1 MNMGEQALVSIVMP
15 TYKLEYF
22 EDALDSVLGQTYL
35 ALELIICDDSSDER
49 IATLVEQK
57 RASAAFPIRYFRN
70 ETRLGELG
78 STAKGIRLA
87 EGEYVKFLHDD
98 VLLPECVEA
107 LVGAMEREPN
117 VVLASSRRLR
127 IDEEGQPLPD
137 ILATCFPFAG
147 DVLIDGRE
155 LVSFLAD
162 HTINFIGE
170 PSCLMAR
177 RDALLQI
184 CERLMMLNGRA
195 IDWIGDLA
203 MCAQLLQRGDLAFLS
218 RPLTRFRVSRQQFS
232 QVGRDQPGIGEQ
244 GHADFRL
251 AIRELGWYRQAGD
264 NRFVRV
270 APITRLDAR
279 VFKPVN
285 LLAALRRAAG
295 FGSVTLSTWLE
306 ARRPDAVQKV
316 LIDRFLQEQGG
327 GPRFAVLVL
336 DAHGDTEAVE
346 RTLQSLEHVNSYP
359 RVESHL
365 FAPLGTS
372 PRNGAMLFDPAAG
385 PIPTINQALARL
397 DTDWLL
403 LVEAGVEFTVSGLL
417 VAALDL
423 LAAPESCQAV
433 YADELMRLDDGEL
446 GAALRPDLNLDLLL
460 SFPAGLSRHWLFRRE
475 PLLATG
481 GFDETAGEAFELA
494 YQLRLVEQRGLGC
507 IGHISEPLLSG
518 PALRLQ
524 DSTAERAAIEGHLR
538 ARGYAQ
544 ATVGSRLPGR
554 YELDYGHAGQ
564 PPVSILVLAGE
575 RLAQLQ
581 RCVETVLENTAYPN
595 YEILLL
601 EQGGEAADVRE
612 WLLAVEGMGVEQ
624 VRVLRGD
631 GQLSR
636 GALRNLAASRARGE
650 FLLWLDA
657 GSGILD
663 KDWLQQLLN
672 HGQRPEVGAVGAK
685 LLAADGRV
693 CHAGWL
699 LGLCGPAGRAFE
711 GRSHEDAGYLQRL
724 QVDQNYSA
732 VAGEC
737 LLMRRELFLEL
748 GGFDEALTRWDDVDI
763 CLRAVQAGYLNVW
776 TPRARLLLD
785 APATTAASVEEEDAL
800 YARWLPLLA
809 RDPAYNPGFSL
820 QAEGGFKLADPQL
833 AWRPLQGWRPL
844 PTVLAHPADLF
855 GCGHYRVIQP
865 FSALRESASI
875 DGALSIGLMHVA
887 DLERYDP
894 DVLVLQRQVGE
905 ERLEAMRRMQAFSRA
920 FKVYE
925 LDDYLPN
932 VPLKSAHRQHLP
944 KDILR
949 TLRRGLGYV
958 DRFVVSTPALAEA
971 FAGLHP
977 DIRVIE
983 NRLPVGW
990 WQGLRAQRRRGER
1003 PRVGWAGGS
1012 SHTGDL
1018 ELIADVVRELADEV
1032 DWVFFGM
1039 CPPSIRP
1046 FVREVHAGVP
1056 IERYPRALAA
1066 LDLDLALAPVE
1077 QNLFNECKS
1086 NLRLLEYGACG
1097 FPVVC
1102 SDVRCYQDDLPV
1114 TRVKNRFRDWVEA
1127 IRMHTRDLDA
1137 AARAGDNLR
1146 ERVLADW
1153 MLDGEHLRAWYRAW
1167 MPD

>member
-1 MNMGEQALVSIVMP
+1 M
-15 TYKLEYF
+15 
-22 EDALDSVLGQTYL
+22 
-35 ALELIICDDSSDER
+35 
-49 IATLVEQK
+49 
-57 RASAAFPIRYFRN
+57 
-70 ETRLGELG
+70 
-78 STAKGIRLA
+78 
-87 EGEYVKFLHDD
+87 
-98 VLLPECVEA
+98 
-107 LVGAMEREPN
+107 
-117 VVLASSRRLR
+117 
-127 IDEEGQPLPD
+127 
-137 ILATCFPFAG
+137 
-147 DVLIDGRE
+147 
-155 LVSFLAD
+155 
-162 HTINFIGE
+162 
-170 PSCLMAR
+170 
-177 RDALLQI
+177 
-184 CERLMMLNGRA
+184 
-195 IDWIGDLA
+195 
-203 MCAQLLQRGDLAFLS
+203 
-218 RPLTRFRVSRQQFS
+218 
-232 QVGRDQPGIGEQ
+232 
-244 GHADFRL
+244 
-251 AIRELGWYRQAGD
+251 
-264 NRFVRV
+264 
-270 APITRLDAR
+270 
-279 VFKPVN
+279 
-285 LLAALRRAAG
+285 
-295 FGSVTLSTWLE
+295 
-306 ARRPDAVQKV
+306 
-316 LIDRFLQEQGG
+316 
-327 GPRFAVLVL
+327 
-336 DAHGDTEAVE
+336 
-346 RTLQSLEHVNSYP
+346 
-359 RVESHL
+359 
-365 FAPLGTS
+365 
-372 PRNGAMLFDPAAG
+372 
-385 PIPTINQALARL
+385 
-397 DTDWLL
+397 
-403 LVEAGVEFTVSGLL
+403 
-417 VAALDL
+417 
-423 LAAPESCQAV
+423 
-433 YADELMRLDDGEL
+433 
-446 GAALRPDLNLDLLL
+446 
-460 SFPAGLSRHWLFRRE
+460 
-475 PLLATG
+475 
-481 GFDETAGEAFELA
+481 
-494 YQLRLVEQRGLGC
+494 
-507 IGHISEPLLSG
+507 
-518 PALRLQ
+518 
-524 DSTAERAAIEGHLR
+524 
-538 ARGYAQ
+538 
-544 ATVGSRLPGR
+544 
-554 YELDYGHAGQ
+554 
-564 PPVSILVLAGE
+564 
-575 RLAQLQ
+575 
-581 RCVETVLENTAYPN
+581 LENTAYPN

-971 FAGLHP
+971 FAGFHP

-1114 TRVKNRFRDWVEA
+1114 TRVKNRFRDWVDA

-1137 AARAGDNLR
+1137 AARAGDHLR

-1153 MLDGEHLRAWYRAW
+1153 MLDGERLRAWYRAW

>member
-1 MNMGEQALVSIVMP
+1 M
-15 TYKLEYF
+15 
-22 EDALDSVLGQTYL
+22 
-35 ALELIICDDSSDER
+35 
-49 IATLVEQK
+49 
-57 RASAAFPIRYFRN
+57 
-70 ETRLGELG
+70 
-78 STAKGIRLA
+78 
-87 EGEYVKFLHDD
+87 
-98 VLLPECVEA
+98 
-107 LVGAMEREPN
+107 
-117 VVLASSRRLR
+117 
-127 IDEEGQPLPD
+127 
-137 ILATCFPFAG
+137 
-147 DVLIDGRE
+147 
-155 LVSFLAD
+155 
-162 HTINFIGE
+162 
-170 PSCLMAR
+170 
-177 RDALLQI
+177 
-184 CERLMMLNGRA
+184 
-195 IDWIGDLA
+195 
-203 MCAQLLQRGDLAFLS
+203 
-218 RPLTRFRVSRQQFS
+218 
-232 QVGRDQPGIGEQ
+232 
-244 GHADFRL
+244 
-251 AIRELGWYRQAGD
+251 
-264 NRFVRV
+264 
-270 APITRLDAR
+270 
-279 VFKPVN
+279 
-285 LLAALRRAAG
+285 
-295 FGSVTLSTWLE
+295 
-306 ARRPDAVQKV
+306 
-316 LIDRFLQEQGG
+316 
-327 GPRFAVLVL
+327 
-336 DAHGDTEAVE
+336 
-346 RTLQSLEHVNSYP
+346 
-359 RVESHL
+359 
-365 FAPLGTS
+365 
-372 PRNGAMLFDPAAG
+372 
-385 PIPTINQALARL
+385 
-397 DTDWLL
+397 
-403 LVEAGVEFTVSGLL
+403 
-417 VAALDL
+417 
-423 LAAPESCQAV
+423 
-433 YADELMRLDDGEL
+433 
-446 GAALRPDLNLDLLL
+446 
-460 SFPAGLSRHWLFRRE
+460 
-475 PLLATG
+475 
-481 GFDETAGEAFELA
+481 
-494 YQLRLVEQRGLGC
+494 
-507 IGHISEPLLSG
+507 
-518 PALRLQ
+518 
-524 DSTAERAAIEGHLR
+524 
-538 ARGYAQ
+538 
-544 ATVGSRLPGR
+544 
-554 YELDYGHAGQ
+554 
-564 PPVSILVLAGE
+564 
-575 RLAQLQ
+575 
-581 RCVETVLENTAYPN
+581 LENTAYPN

>member
-1 MNMGEQALVSIVMP
+1 MSI
-15 TYKLEYF
+15 
-22 EDALDSVLGQTYL
+22 SVRRVRKT
-35 ALELIICDDSSDER
+35 
-49 IATLVEQK
+49 
-57 RASAAFPIRYFRN
+57 RYQ
-70 ETRLGELG
+70 
-78 STAKGIRLA
+78 STSW
-87 EGEYVKFLHDD
+87 EHDD
-98 VLLPECVEA
+98 V
-107 LVGAMEREPN
+107 
-117 VVLASSRRLR
+117 
-127 IDEEGQPLPD
+127 
-137 ILATCFPFAG
+137 PF
-147 DVLIDGRE
+147 
-155 LVSFLAD
+155 
-162 HTINFIGE
+162 
-170 PSCLMAR
+170 
-177 RDALLQI
+177 
-184 CERLMMLNGRA
+184 
-195 IDWIGDLA
+195 
-203 MCAQLLQRGDLAFLS
+203 
-218 RPLTRFRVSRQQFS
+218 
-232 QVGRDQPGIGEQ
+232 
-244 GHADFRL
+244 
-251 AIRELGWYRQAGD
+251 
-264 NRFVRV
+264 
-270 APITRLDAR
+270 
-279 VFKPVN
+279 
-285 LLAALRRAAG
+285 
-295 FGSVTLSTWLE
+295 
-306 ARRPDAVQKV
+306 
-316 LIDRFLQEQGG
+316 
-327 GPRFAVLVL
+327 
-336 DAHGDTEAVE
+336 
-346 RTLQSLEHVNSYP
+346 
-359 RVESHL
+359 
-365 FAPLGTS
+365 
-372 PRNGAMLFDPAAG
+372 
-385 PIPTINQALARL
+385 
-397 DTDWLL
+397 
-403 LVEAGVEFTVSGLL
+403 
-417 VAALDL
+417 
-423 LAAPESCQAV
+423 
-433 YADELMRLDDGEL
+433 
-446 GAALRPDLNLDLLL
+446 
-460 SFPAGLSRHWLFRRE
+460 
-475 PLLATG
+475 
-481 GFDETAGEAFELA
+481 
-494 YQLRLVEQRGLGC
+494 
-507 IGHISEPLLSG
+507 
-518 PALRLQ
+518 
-524 DSTAERAAIEGHLR
+524 
-538 ARGYAQ
+538 
-544 ATVGSRLPGR
+544 
-554 YELDYGHAGQ
+554 
-564 PPVSILVLAGE
+564 
-575 RLAQLQ
+575 
-581 RCVETVLENTAYPN
+581 AYPN

-763 CLRAVQAGYLNVW
+763 CLRAVQAGYLNIW

>member
-1 MNMGEQALVSIVMP
+1 M
-15 TYKLEYF
+15 
-22 EDALDSVLGQTYL
+22 
-35 ALELIICDDSSDER
+35 
-49 IATLVEQK
+49 
-57 RASAAFPIRYFRN
+57 
-70 ETRLGELG
+70 
-78 STAKGIRLA
+78 
-87 EGEYVKFLHDD
+87 
-98 VLLPECVEA
+98 
-107 LVGAMEREPN
+107 
-117 VVLASSRRLR
+117 
-127 IDEEGQPLPD
+127 
-137 ILATCFPFAG
+137 
-147 DVLIDGRE
+147 
-155 LVSFLAD
+155 
-162 HTINFIGE
+162 
-170 PSCLMAR
+170 
-177 RDALLQI
+177 
-184 CERLMMLNGRA
+184 
-195 IDWIGDLA
+195 
-203 MCAQLLQRGDLAFLS
+203 
-218 RPLTRFRVSRQQFS
+218 
-232 QVGRDQPGIGEQ
+232 
-244 GHADFRL
+244 
-251 AIRELGWYRQAGD
+251 
-264 NRFVRV
+264 
-270 APITRLDAR
+270 
-279 VFKPVN
+279 
-285 LLAALRRAAG
+285 
-295 FGSVTLSTWLE
+295 
-306 ARRPDAVQKV
+306 
-316 LIDRFLQEQGG
+316 
-327 GPRFAVLVL
+327 
-336 DAHGDTEAVE
+336 
-346 RTLQSLEHVNSYP
+346 
-359 RVESHL
+359 
-365 FAPLGTS
+365 
-372 PRNGAMLFDPAAG
+372 
-385 PIPTINQALARL
+385 
-397 DTDWLL
+397 
-403 LVEAGVEFTVSGLL
+403 
-417 VAALDL
+417 
-423 LAAPESCQAV
+423 
-433 YADELMRLDDGEL
+433 
-446 GAALRPDLNLDLLL
+446 
-460 SFPAGLSRHWLFRRE
+460 
-475 PLLATG
+475 
-481 GFDETAGEAFELA
+481 
-494 YQLRLVEQRGLGC
+494 
-507 IGHISEPLLSG
+507 
-518 PALRLQ
+518 
-524 DSTAERAAIEGHLR
+524 
-538 ARGYAQ
+538 
-544 ATVGSRLPGR
+544 
-554 YELDYGHAGQ
+554 
-564 PPVSILVLAGE
+564 
-575 RLAQLQ
+575 
-581 RCVETVLENTAYPN
+581 LENTAYPN

-990 WQGLRAQRRRGER
+990 WQGLRAERRRGER

-1153 MLDGEHLRAWYRAW
+1153 MLDGEHSRAWYRAW

>member
-1 MNMGEQALVSIVMP
+1 M
-15 TYKLEYF
+15 
-22 EDALDSVLGQTYL
+22 
-35 ALELIICDDSSDER
+35 
-49 IATLVEQK
+49 
-57 RASAAFPIRYFRN
+57 
-70 ETRLGELG
+70 
-78 STAKGIRLA
+78 
-87 EGEYVKFLHDD
+87 
-98 VLLPECVEA
+98 
-107 LVGAMEREPN
+107 
-117 VVLASSRRLR
+117 
-127 IDEEGQPLPD
+127 
-137 ILATCFPFAG
+137 
-147 DVLIDGRE
+147 
-155 LVSFLAD
+155 
-162 HTINFIGE
+162 
-170 PSCLMAR
+170 
-177 RDALLQI
+177 
-184 CERLMMLNGRA
+184 
-195 IDWIGDLA
+195 
-203 MCAQLLQRGDLAFLS
+203 
-218 RPLTRFRVSRQQFS
+218 
-232 QVGRDQPGIGEQ
+232 
-244 GHADFRL
+244 
-251 AIRELGWYRQAGD
+251 
-264 NRFVRV
+264 
-270 APITRLDAR
+270 
-279 VFKPVN
+279 
-285 LLAALRRAAG
+285 
-295 FGSVTLSTWLE
+295 
-306 ARRPDAVQKV
+306 
-316 LIDRFLQEQGG
+316 
-327 GPRFAVLVL
+327 
-336 DAHGDTEAVE
+336 
-346 RTLQSLEHVNSYP
+346 
-359 RVESHL
+359 
-365 FAPLGTS
+365 
-372 PRNGAMLFDPAAG
+372 
-385 PIPTINQALARL
+385 
-397 DTDWLL
+397 
-403 LVEAGVEFTVSGLL
+403 
-417 VAALDL
+417 
-423 LAAPESCQAV
+423 
-433 YADELMRLDDGEL
+433 
-446 GAALRPDLNLDLLL
+446 
-460 SFPAGLSRHWLFRRE
+460 
-475 PLLATG
+475 
-481 GFDETAGEAFELA
+481 
-494 YQLRLVEQRGLGC
+494 
-507 IGHISEPLLSG
+507 
-518 PALRLQ
+518 
-524 DSTAERAAIEGHLR
+524 
-538 ARGYAQ
+538 
-544 ATVGSRLPGR
+544 
-554 YELDYGHAGQ
+554 
-564 PPVSILVLAGE
+564 
-575 RLAQLQ
+575 
-581 RCVETVLENTAYPN
+581 LENTAYPN

-865 FSALRESASI
+865 FSTLRESASI

>member
-1 MNMGEQALVSIVMP
+1 
-15 TYKLEYF
+15 
-22 EDALDSVLGQTYL
+22 
-35 ALELIICDDSSDER
+35 
-49 IATLVEQK
+49 
-57 RASAAFPIRYFRN
+57 
-70 ETRLGELG
+70 
-78 STAKGIRLA
+78 
-87 EGEYVKFLHDD
+87 
-98 VLLPECVEA
+98 
-107 LVGAMEREPN
+107 
-117 VVLASSRRLR
+117 
-127 IDEEGQPLPD
+127 
-137 ILATCFPFAG
+137 
-147 DVLIDGRE
+147 
-155 LVSFLAD
+155 
-162 HTINFIGE
+162 
-170 PSCLMAR
+170 
-177 RDALLQI
+177 
-184 CERLMMLNGRA
+184 
-195 IDWIGDLA
+195 
-203 MCAQLLQRGDLAFLS
+203 
-218 RPLTRFRVSRQQFS
+218 
-232 QVGRDQPGIGEQ
+232 
-244 GHADFRL
+244 
-251 AIRELGWYRQAGD
+251 
-264 NRFVRV
+264 
-270 APITRLDAR
+270 
-279 VFKPVN
+279 
-285 LLAALRRAAG
+285 
-295 FGSVTLSTWLE
+295 
-306 ARRPDAVQKV
+306 
-316 LIDRFLQEQGG
+316 
-327 GPRFAVLVL
+327 
-336 DAHGDTEAVE
+336 
-346 RTLQSLEHVNSYP
+346 
-359 RVESHL
+359 
-365 FAPLGTS
+365 
-372 PRNGAMLFDPAAG
+372 
-385 PIPTINQALARL
+385 
-397 DTDWLL
+397 
-403 LVEAGVEFTVSGLL
+403 
-417 VAALDL
+417 
-423 LAAPESCQAV
+423 
-433 YADELMRLDDGEL
+433 
-446 GAALRPDLNLDLLL
+446 
-460 SFPAGLSRHWLFRRE
+460 
-475 PLLATG
+475 
-481 GFDETAGEAFELA
+481 
-494 YQLRLVEQRGLGC
+494 
-507 IGHISEPLLSG
+507 
-518 PALRLQ
+518 
-524 DSTAERAAIEGHLR
+524 
-538 ARGYAQ
+538 
-544 ATVGSRLPGR
+544 
-554 YELDYGHAGQ
+554 
-564 PPVSILVLAGE
+564 
-575 RLAQLQ
+575 
-581 RCVETVLENTAYPN
+581 
-595 YEILLL
+595 
-601 EQGGEAADVRE
+601 
-612 WLLAVEGMGVEQ
+612 LAVEGMGVEQ

-887 DLERYDP
+887 DLERYAP

-1114 TRVKNRFRDWVEA
+1114 TRVKNRFRDWVDA

-1137 AARAGDNLR
+1137 AARAGDHLR

-1153 MLDGEHLRAWYRAW
+1153 MLDGERLRAWYRAW

>member
-1 MNMGEQALVSIVMP
+1 M
-15 TYKLEYF
+15 
-22 EDALDSVLGQTYL
+22 
-35 ALELIICDDSSDER
+35 
-49 IATLVEQK
+49 
-57 RASAAFPIRYFRN
+57 
-70 ETRLGELG
+70 
-78 STAKGIRLA
+78 
-87 EGEYVKFLHDD
+87 
-98 VLLPECVEA
+98 
-107 LVGAMEREPN
+107 
-117 VVLASSRRLR
+117 
-127 IDEEGQPLPD
+127 
-137 ILATCFPFAG
+137 
-147 DVLIDGRE
+147 
-155 LVSFLAD
+155 
-162 HTINFIGE
+162 
-170 PSCLMAR
+170 
-177 RDALLQI
+177 
-184 CERLMMLNGRA
+184 
-195 IDWIGDLA
+195 
-203 MCAQLLQRGDLAFLS
+203 
-218 RPLTRFRVSRQQFS
+218 
-232 QVGRDQPGIGEQ
+232 
-244 GHADFRL
+244 
-251 AIRELGWYRQAGD
+251 
-264 NRFVRV
+264 
-270 APITRLDAR
+270 
-279 VFKPVN
+279 
-285 LLAALRRAAG
+285 
-295 FGSVTLSTWLE
+295 
-306 ARRPDAVQKV
+306 
-316 LIDRFLQEQGG
+316 
-327 GPRFAVLVL
+327 
-336 DAHGDTEAVE
+336 
-346 RTLQSLEHVNSYP
+346 
-359 RVESHL
+359 
-365 FAPLGTS
+365 
-372 PRNGAMLFDPAAG
+372 
-385 PIPTINQALARL
+385 
-397 DTDWLL
+397 
-403 LVEAGVEFTVSGLL
+403 
-417 VAALDL
+417 
-423 LAAPESCQAV
+423 
-433 YADELMRLDDGEL
+433 
-446 GAALRPDLNLDLLL
+446 
-460 SFPAGLSRHWLFRRE
+460 
-475 PLLATG
+475 
-481 GFDETAGEAFELA
+481 
-494 YQLRLVEQRGLGC
+494 
-507 IGHISEPLLSG
+507 
-518 PALRLQ
+518 
-524 DSTAERAAIEGHLR
+524 
-538 ARGYAQ
+538 
-544 ATVGSRLPGR
+544 
-554 YELDYGHAGQ
+554 
-564 PPVSILVLAGE
+564 
-575 RLAQLQ
+575 
-581 RCVETVLENTAYPN
+581 LENTAYPN

-887 DLERYDP
+887 DLERYAP

-1114 TRVKNRFRDWVEA
+1114 TRVKNRFRDWVDA

-1137 AARAGDNLR
+1137 AARAGDHLR

-1153 MLDGEHLRAWYRAW
+1153 MLDGERLRAWYRAW

>member
-1 MNMGEQALVSIVMP
+1 MSSATLVSIVMP
-15 TYKLEYF
+15 TYKFEYF
-22 EDALDSVLGQTYL
+22 EEALDSVLGQTYPE
-35 ALELIICDDSSDER
+35 LELIICDDSEDGR
-49 IATLVEQK
+49 IAALVEEK
-57 RASAAFPIRYFRN
+57 RASAAFPIRYHRN
-70 ETRLGELG
+70 DTRLGELG

-98 VLLPECVEA
+98 DVLQPDCVEA
-107 LVGAMEREPN
+107 LVGVMEREPN

-127 IDEEGQPLPD
+127 IDEEGQRLPD

-170 PSCLMAR
+170 PSCIMAR
-177 RDALLQI
+177 RGALLPI
-184 CERLMMLNGRA
+184 CDQLMILNGRH
-195 IDWIGDLA
+195 IHWVGDLA

-232 QVGRDQPGIGEQ
+232 QIGRDQPGIGEK
-244 GHADFRL
+244 GHEDFRL
-251 AIRELGWYRQAGD
+251 AIRELGWYRQSGD
-264 NRFVRV
+264 NRFVRS
-270 APITRLDAR
+270 APITRLSAR
-279 VFKPVN
+279 LFKPVN
-285 LLAALRRAAG
+285 LLAALQRAAG

-306 ARRPDAVQKV
+306 ARRPEGVQQA
-316 LIDRFLQEQGG
+316 LIDRHLEEQGG
-327 GPRFAVLVL
+327 GPRLAVLII
-336 DAHGDTEAVE
+336 DARGDAEGVE
-346 RTLQSLEHVNSYP
+346 RTLASLEGASLYRN
-359 RVESHL
+359 VETCL
-365 FAPLGTS
+365 FS
-372 PRNGAMLFDPAAG
+372 PEAGQRSGAIAFDPAVG
-385 PIPTINQALARL
+385 PATAVNQVLARL
-397 DTDWLL
+397 EADWLV
-403 LVEAGVEFTVSGLL
+403 LVEAGVEFTPSGLL

-423 LAAPESCQAV
+423 LAAPENCQAV

-494 YQLRLVEQRGLGC
+494 YQLRLVEQQGLGC
-507 IGHISEPLLSG
+507 IGHISEPLLAG
-518 PALRLQ
+518 EALRLH
-524 DSTAERAAIEGHLR
+524 DSAAERAAIEGHLR

-564 PPVSILVLAGE
+564 PSVSILVLAGE

-601 EQGGEAADVRE
+601 EQGGEAADLRE

-636 GALRNLAASRARGE
+636 AALRNLAASRARGE

-663 KDWLQQLLN
+663 KGWLQQLLN

-732 VAGEC
+732 VGGEC

-748 GGFDEALTRWDDVDI
+748 GGFDEALTRWDDVDL

-785 APATTAASVEEEDAL
+785 APAASAASVEEEDAL

-833 AWRPLQGWRPL
+833 AWRPLQAWRPL

-894 DVLVLQRQVGE
+894 DVVVLQRQVGE

-971 FAGLHP
+971 FDGLHP

-1127 IRMHTRDLDA
+1127 IRLHTRDLDA
-1137 AARAGDNLR
+1137 AARAGDALR

-1153 MLDGEHLRAWYRAW
+1153 MLEGDHLRAWRQAW

>member
-1 MNMGEQALVSIVMP
+1 M
-15 TYKLEYF
+15 
-22 EDALDSVLGQTYL
+22 
-35 ALELIICDDSSDER
+35 
-49 IATLVEQK
+49 
-57 RASAAFPIRYFRN
+57 
-70 ETRLGELG
+70 
-78 STAKGIRLA
+78 
-87 EGEYVKFLHDD
+87 
-98 VLLPECVEA
+98 
-107 LVGAMEREPN
+107 
-117 VVLASSRRLR
+117 
-127 IDEEGQPLPD
+127 
-137 ILATCFPFAG
+137 
-147 DVLIDGRE
+147 
-155 LVSFLAD
+155 
-162 HTINFIGE
+162 
-170 PSCLMAR
+170 
-177 RDALLQI
+177 
-184 CERLMMLNGRA
+184 
-195 IDWIGDLA
+195 
-203 MCAQLLQRGDLAFLS
+203 
-218 RPLTRFRVSRQQFS
+218 
-232 QVGRDQPGIGEQ
+232 
-244 GHADFRL
+244 
-251 AIRELGWYRQAGD
+251 
-264 NRFVRV
+264 
-270 APITRLDAR
+270 
-279 VFKPVN
+279 
-285 LLAALRRAAG
+285 
-295 FGSVTLSTWLE
+295 
-306 ARRPDAVQKV
+306 
-316 LIDRFLQEQGG
+316 
-327 GPRFAVLVL
+327 
-336 DAHGDTEAVE
+336 
-346 RTLQSLEHVNSYP
+346 
-359 RVESHL
+359 
-365 FAPLGTS
+365 
-372 PRNGAMLFDPAAG
+372 
-385 PIPTINQALARL
+385 
-397 DTDWLL
+397 
-403 LVEAGVEFTVSGLL
+403 
-417 VAALDL
+417 
-423 LAAPESCQAV
+423 
-433 YADELMRLDDGEL
+433 
-446 GAALRPDLNLDLLL
+446 
-460 SFPAGLSRHWLFRRE
+460 
-475 PLLATG
+475 
-481 GFDETAGEAFELA
+481 
-494 YQLRLVEQRGLGC
+494 
-507 IGHISEPLLSG
+507 
-518 PALRLQ
+518 
-524 DSTAERAAIEGHLR
+524 
-538 ARGYAQ
+538 
-544 ATVGSRLPGR
+544 
-554 YELDYGHAGQ
+554 
-564 PPVSILVLAGE
+564 
-575 RLAQLQ
+575 
-581 RCVETVLENTAYPN
+581 LENTAYPN

-1153 MLDGEHLRAWYRAW
+1153 MLDGERLRAWYRAW

>member
-1 MNMGEQALVSIVMP
+1 V
-15 TYKLEYF
+15 F
-22 EDALDSVLGQTYL
+22 
-35 ALELIICDDSSDER
+35 
-49 IATLVEQK
+49 
-57 RASAAFPIRYFRN
+57 
-70 ETRLGELG
+70 TR
-78 STAKGIRLA
+78 
-87 EGEYVKFLHDD
+87 
-98 VLLPECVEA
+98 
-107 LVGAMEREPN
+107 
-117 VVLASSRRLR
+117 
-127 IDEEGQPLPD
+127 
-137 ILATCFPFAG
+137 
-147 DVLIDGRE
+147 
-155 LVSFLAD
+155 
-162 HTINFIGE
+162 
-170 PSCLMAR
+170 
-177 RDALLQI
+177 
-184 CERLMMLNGRA
+184 
-195 IDWIGDLA
+195 
-203 MCAQLLQRGDLAFLS
+203 
-218 RPLTRFRVSRQQFS
+218 
-232 QVGRDQPGIGEQ
+232 
-244 GHADFRL
+244 
-251 AIRELGWYRQAGD
+251 
-264 NRFVRV
+264 
-270 APITRLDAR
+270 
-279 VFKPVN
+279 
-285 LLAALRRAAG
+285 
-295 FGSVTLSTWLE
+295 
-306 ARRPDAVQKV
+306 
-316 LIDRFLQEQGG
+316 
-327 GPRFAVLVL
+327 
-336 DAHGDTEAVE
+336 
-346 RTLQSLEHVNSYP
+346 
-359 RVESHL
+359 
-365 FAPLGTS
+365 
-372 PRNGAMLFDPAAG
+372 
-385 PIPTINQALARL
+385 
-397 DTDWLL
+397 
-403 LVEAGVEFTVSGLL
+403 SG
-417 VAALDL
+417 
-423 LAAPESCQAV
+423 
-433 YADELMRLDDGEL
+433 
-446 GAALRPDLNLDLLL
+446 
-460 SFPAGLSRHWLFRRE
+460 
-475 PLLATG
+475 
-481 GFDETAGEAFELA
+481 
-494 YQLRLVEQRGLGC
+494 
-507 IGHISEPLLSG
+507 
-518 PALRLQ
+518 
-524 DSTAERAAIEGHLR
+524 
-538 ARGYAQ
+538 
-544 ATVGSRLPGR
+544 
-554 YELDYGHAGQ
+554 
-564 PPVSILVLAGE
+564 
-575 RLAQLQ
+575 
-581 RCVETVLENTAYPN
+581 
-595 YEILLL
+595 
-601 EQGGEAADVRE
+601 
-612 WLLAVEGMGVEQ
+612 LLAVEGMGVEQ

-887 DLERYDP
+887 DLERYAP

-1114 TRVKNRFRDWVEA
+1114 TRVKNRFRDWVDA

-1137 AARAGDNLR
+1137 AARAGDHLR

-1153 MLDGEHLRAWYRAW
+1153 MLDGERLRAWYRAW

>member
-1 MNMGEQALVSIVMP
+1 M
-15 TYKLEYF
+15 
-22 EDALDSVLGQTYL
+22 
-35 ALELIICDDSSDER
+35 
-49 IATLVEQK
+49 
-57 RASAAFPIRYFRN
+57 
-70 ETRLGELG
+70 
-78 STAKGIRLA
+78 
-87 EGEYVKFLHDD
+87 
-98 VLLPECVEA
+98 
-107 LVGAMEREPN
+107 
-117 VVLASSRRLR
+117 
-127 IDEEGQPLPD
+127 
-137 ILATCFPFAG
+137 
-147 DVLIDGRE
+147 
-155 LVSFLAD
+155 
-162 HTINFIGE
+162 
-170 PSCLMAR
+170 
-177 RDALLQI
+177 
-184 CERLMMLNGRA
+184 
-195 IDWIGDLA
+195 
-203 MCAQLLQRGDLAFLS
+203 
-218 RPLTRFRVSRQQFS
+218 
-232 QVGRDQPGIGEQ
+232 
-244 GHADFRL
+244 
-251 AIRELGWYRQAGD
+251 
-264 NRFVRV
+264 
-270 APITRLDAR
+270 
-279 VFKPVN
+279 
-285 LLAALRRAAG
+285 
-295 FGSVTLSTWLE
+295 
-306 ARRPDAVQKV
+306 
-316 LIDRFLQEQGG
+316 
-327 GPRFAVLVL
+327 
-336 DAHGDTEAVE
+336 
-346 RTLQSLEHVNSYP
+346 
-359 RVESHL
+359 
-365 FAPLGTS
+365 
-372 PRNGAMLFDPAAG
+372 
-385 PIPTINQALARL
+385 
-397 DTDWLL
+397 
-403 LVEAGVEFTVSGLL
+403 
-417 VAALDL
+417 
-423 LAAPESCQAV
+423 
-433 YADELMRLDDGEL
+433 
-446 GAALRPDLNLDLLL
+446 
-460 SFPAGLSRHWLFRRE
+460 
-475 PLLATG
+475 
-481 GFDETAGEAFELA
+481 
-494 YQLRLVEQRGLGC
+494 
-507 IGHISEPLLSG
+507 
-518 PALRLQ
+518 
-524 DSTAERAAIEGHLR
+524 
-538 ARGYAQ
+538 
-544 ATVGSRLPGR
+544 
-554 YELDYGHAGQ
+554 
-564 PPVSILVLAGE
+564 
-575 RLAQLQ
+575 
-581 RCVETVLENTAYPN
+581 LENTAYPN

-785 APATTAASVEEEDAL
+785 APATAAASVEEEDAL

-1114 TRVKNRFRDWVEA
+1114 TRVKNRFRDWVDA

-1137 AARAGDNLR
+1137 AARAGDHLR

-1153 MLDGEHLRAWYRAW
+1153 MLDGERLRAWYRAW

>member
-1 MNMGEQALVSIVMP
+1 
-15 TYKLEYF
+15 
-22 EDALDSVLGQTYL
+22 
-35 ALELIICDDSSDER
+35 
-49 IATLVEQK
+49 
-57 RASAAFPIRYFRN
+57 
-70 ETRLGELG
+70 
-78 STAKGIRLA
+78 
-87 EGEYVKFLHDD
+87 
-98 VLLPECVEA
+98 
-107 LVGAMEREPN
+107 
-117 VVLASSRRLR
+117 
-127 IDEEGQPLPD
+127 
-137 ILATCFPFAG
+137 
-147 DVLIDGRE
+147 
-155 LVSFLAD
+155 
-162 HTINFIGE
+162 
-170 PSCLMAR
+170 
-177 RDALLQI
+177 
-184 CERLMMLNGRA
+184 
-195 IDWIGDLA
+195 
-203 MCAQLLQRGDLAFLS
+203 
-218 RPLTRFRVSRQQFS
+218 
-232 QVGRDQPGIGEQ
+232 
-244 GHADFRL
+244 
-251 AIRELGWYRQAGD
+251 
-264 NRFVRV
+264 
-270 APITRLDAR
+270 
-279 VFKPVN
+279 
-285 LLAALRRAAG
+285 
-295 FGSVTLSTWLE
+295 
-306 ARRPDAVQKV
+306 
-316 LIDRFLQEQGG
+316 
-327 GPRFAVLVL
+327 
-336 DAHGDTEAVE
+336 
-346 RTLQSLEHVNSYP
+346 
-359 RVESHL
+359 
-365 FAPLGTS
+365 
-372 PRNGAMLFDPAAG
+372 
-385 PIPTINQALARL
+385 
-397 DTDWLL
+397 
-403 LVEAGVEFTVSGLL
+403 AGV
-417 VAALDL
+417 
-423 LAAPESCQAV
+423 
-433 YADELMRLDDGEL
+433 
-446 GAALRPDLNLDLLL
+446 
-460 SFPAGLSRHWLFRRE
+460 
-475 PLLATG
+475 
-481 GFDETAGEAFELA
+481 
-494 YQLRLVEQRGLGC
+494 
-507 IGHISEPLLSG
+507 
-518 PALRLQ
+518 
-524 DSTAERAAIEGHLR
+524 
-538 ARGYAQ
+538 
-544 ATVGSRLPGR
+544 
-554 YELDYGHAGQ
+554 
-564 PPVSILVLAGE
+564 
-575 RLAQLQ
+575 
-581 RCVETVLENTAYPN
+581 
-595 YEILLL
+595 
-601 EQGGEAADVRE
+601 
-612 WLLAVEGMGVEQ
+612 
-624 VRVLRGD
+624 
-631 GQLSR
+631 
-636 GALRNLAASRARGE
+636 
-650 FLLWLDA
+650 
-657 GSGILD
+657 
-663 KDWLQQLLN
+663 
-672 HGQRPEVGAVGAK
+672 
-685 LLAADGRV
+685 
-693 CHAGWL
+693 
-699 LGLCGPAGRAFE
+699 
-711 GRSHEDAGYLQRL
+711 
-724 QVDQNYSA
+724 
-732 VAGEC
+732 C

-1114 TRVKNRFRDWVEA
+1114 TRVKNRFRDWVDA

-1137 AARAGDNLR
+1137 AARAGDHLR

-1153 MLDGEHLRAWYRAW
+1153 MLDGERLRAWYRAW

>member
-1 MNMGEQALVSIVMP
+1 
-15 TYKLEYF
+15 
-22 EDALDSVLGQTYL
+22 
-35 ALELIICDDSSDER
+35 
-49 IATLVEQK
+49 
-57 RASAAFPIRYFRN
+57 
-70 ETRLGELG
+70 
-78 STAKGIRLA
+78 
-87 EGEYVKFLHDD
+87 
-98 VLLPECVEA
+98 
-107 LVGAMEREPN
+107 
-117 VVLASSRRLR
+117 
-127 IDEEGQPLPD
+127 
-137 ILATCFPFAG
+137 
-147 DVLIDGRE
+147 
-155 LVSFLAD
+155 
-162 HTINFIGE
+162 
-170 PSCLMAR
+170 
-177 RDALLQI
+177 
-184 CERLMMLNGRA
+184 
-195 IDWIGDLA
+195 
-203 MCAQLLQRGDLAFLS
+203 
-218 RPLTRFRVSRQQFS
+218 
-232 QVGRDQPGIGEQ
+232 
-244 GHADFRL
+244 
-251 AIRELGWYRQAGD
+251 
-264 NRFVRV
+264 
-270 APITRLDAR
+270 
-279 VFKPVN
+279 

-306 ARRPDAVQKV
+306 ARRPDAVQKA

-372 PRNGAMLFDPAAG
+372 PRNGAMFFDPEAG
-385 PIPTINQALARL
+385 PVPTINQALARL

-494 YQLRLVEQRGLGC
+494 YQLRLVEQQGLGC

-518 PALRLQ
+518 QALRLQ
-524 DSTAERAAIEGHLR
+524 DSAAERAAIEGHLR

-672 HGQRPEVGAVGAK
+672 HGQRSEVGAVGAK

-699 LGLCGPAGRAFE
+699 LGLSGPAGRAFE

-732 VAGEC
+732 VGGEC
-737 LLMRRELFLEL
+737 LLMR
-748 GGFDEALTRWDDVDI
+748 
-763 CLRAVQAGYLNVW
+763 
-776 TPRARLLLD
+776 
-785 APATTAASVEEEDAL
+785 
-800 YARWLPLLA
+800 
-809 RDPAYNPGFSL
+809 
-820 QAEGGFKLADPQL
+820 
-833 AWRPLQGWRPL
+833 
-844 PTVLAHPADLF
+844 
-855 GCGHYRVIQP
+855 
-865 FSALRESASI
+865 
-875 DGALSIGLMHVA
+875 
-887 DLERYDP
+887 
-894 DVLVLQRQVGE
+894 
-905 ERLEAMRRMQAFSRA
+905 
-920 FKVYE
+920 
-925 LDDYLPN
+925 
-932 VPLKSAHRQHLP
+932 
-944 KDILR
+944 
-949 TLRRGLGYV
+949 
-958 DRFVVSTPALAEA
+958 
-971 FAGLHP
+971 
-977 DIRVIE
+977 
-983 NRLPVGW
+983 
-990 WQGLRAQRRRGER
+990 
-1003 PRVGWAGGS
+1003 
-1012 SHTGDL
+1012 
-1018 ELIADVVRELADEV
+1018 
-1032 DWVFFGM
+1032 
-1039 CPPSIRP
+1039 
-1046 FVREVHAGVP
+1046 
-1056 IERYPRALAA
+1056 
-1066 LDLDLALAPVE
+1066 
-1077 QNLFNECKS
+1077 
-1086 NLRLLEYGACG
+1086 
-1097 FPVVC
+1097 
-1102 SDVRCYQDDLPV
+1102 
-1114 TRVKNRFRDWVEA
+1114 
-1127 IRMHTRDLDA
+1127 
-1137 AARAGDNLR
+1137 
-1146 ERVLADW
+1146 
-1153 MLDGEHLRAWYRAW
+1153 
-1167 MPD
+1167 

>member
-1 MNMGEQALVSIVMP
+1 
-15 TYKLEYF
+15 
-22 EDALDSVLGQTYL
+22 
-35 ALELIICDDSSDER
+35 
-49 IATLVEQK
+49 
-57 RASAAFPIRYFRN
+57 
-70 ETRLGELG
+70 
-78 STAKGIRLA
+78 
-87 EGEYVKFLHDD
+87 
-98 VLLPECVEA
+98 
-107 LVGAMEREPN
+107 
-117 VVLASSRRLR
+117 
-127 IDEEGQPLPD
+127 
-137 ILATCFPFAG
+137 
-147 DVLIDGRE
+147 
-155 LVSFLAD
+155 
-162 HTINFIGE
+162 
-170 PSCLMAR
+170 
-177 RDALLQI
+177 
-184 CERLMMLNGRA
+184 
-195 IDWIGDLA
+195 
-203 MCAQLLQRGDLAFLS
+203 
-218 RPLTRFRVSRQQFS
+218 
-232 QVGRDQPGIGEQ
+232 
-244 GHADFRL
+244 
-251 AIRELGWYRQAGD
+251 
-264 NRFVRV
+264 
-270 APITRLDAR
+270 
-279 VFKPVN
+279 
-285 LLAALRRAAG
+285 
-295 FGSVTLSTWLE
+295 
-306 ARRPDAVQKV
+306 
-316 LIDRFLQEQGG
+316 
-327 GPRFAVLVL
+327 
-336 DAHGDTEAVE
+336 
-346 RTLQSLEHVNSYP
+346 
-359 RVESHL
+359 
-365 FAPLGTS
+365 
-372 PRNGAMLFDPAAG
+372 
-385 PIPTINQALARL
+385 
-397 DTDWLL
+397 
-403 LVEAGVEFTVSGLL
+403 
-417 VAALDL
+417 
-423 LAAPESCQAV
+423 
-433 YADELMRLDDGEL
+433 
-446 GAALRPDLNLDLLL
+446 
-460 SFPAGLSRHWLFRRE
+460 
-475 PLLATG
+475 
-481 GFDETAGEAFELA
+481 
-494 YQLRLVEQRGLGC
+494 
-507 IGHISEPLLSG
+507 
-518 PALRLQ
+518 
-524 DSTAERAAIEGHLR
+524 AIEGHLR

-748 GGFDEALTRWDDVDI
+748 GGFNEALTRWDDVDI

-944 KDILR
+944 K
-949 TLRRGLGYV
+949 
-958 DRFVVSTPALAEA
+958 E
-971 FAGLHP
+971 
-977 DIRVIE
+977 
-983 NRLPVGW
+983 
-990 WQGLRAQRRRGER
+990 
-1003 PRVGWAGGS
+1003 
-1012 SHTGDL
+1012 
-1018 ELIADVVRELADEV
+1018 
-1032 DWVFFGM
+1032 
-1039 CPPSIRP
+1039 
-1046 FVREVHAGVP
+1046 
-1056 IERYPRALAA
+1056 
-1066 LDLDLALAPVE
+1066 
-1077 QNLFNECKS
+1077 
-1086 NLRLLEYGACG
+1086 
-1097 FPVVC
+1097 
-1102 SDVRCYQDDLPV
+1102 
-1114 TRVKNRFRDWVEA
+1114 
-1127 IRMHTRDLDA
+1127 
-1137 AARAGDNLR
+1137 
-1146 ERVLADW
+1146 
-1153 MLDGEHLRAWYRAW
+1153 
-1167 MPD
+1167 

>member
-1 MNMGEQALVSIVMP
+1 
-15 TYKLEYF
+15 
-22 EDALDSVLGQTYL
+22 
-35 ALELIICDDSSDER
+35 
-49 IATLVEQK
+49 
-57 RASAAFPIRYFRN
+57 
-70 ETRLGELG
+70 
-78 STAKGIRLA
+78 
-87 EGEYVKFLHDD
+87 
-98 VLLPECVEA
+98 
-107 LVGAMEREPN
+107 
-117 VVLASSRRLR
+117 
-127 IDEEGQPLPD
+127 
-137 ILATCFPFAG
+137 
-147 DVLIDGRE
+147 
-155 LVSFLAD
+155 
-162 HTINFIGE
+162 
-170 PSCLMAR
+170 
-177 RDALLQI
+177 
-184 CERLMMLNGRA
+184 
-195 IDWIGDLA
+195 
-203 MCAQLLQRGDLAFLS
+203 
-218 RPLTRFRVSRQQFS
+218 
-232 QVGRDQPGIGEQ
+232 
-244 GHADFRL
+244 
-251 AIRELGWYRQAGD
+251 
-264 NRFVRV
+264 
-270 APITRLDAR
+270 
-279 VFKPVN
+279 
-285 LLAALRRAAG
+285 
-295 FGSVTLSTWLE
+295 
-306 ARRPDAVQKV
+306 
-316 LIDRFLQEQGG
+316 
-327 GPRFAVLVL
+327 
-336 DAHGDTEAVE
+336 
-346 RTLQSLEHVNSYP
+346 
-359 RVESHL
+359 
-365 FAPLGTS
+365 
-372 PRNGAMLFDPAAG
+372 
-385 PIPTINQALARL
+385 
-397 DTDWLL
+397 
-403 LVEAGVEFTVSGLL
+403 
-417 VAALDL
+417 
-423 LAAPESCQAV
+423 
-433 YADELMRLDDGEL
+433 
-446 GAALRPDLNLDLLL
+446 
-460 SFPAGLSRHWLFRRE
+460 
-475 PLLATG
+475 
-481 GFDETAGEAFELA
+481 
-494 YQLRLVEQRGLGC
+494 
-507 IGHISEPLLSG
+507 
-518 PALRLQ
+518 
-524 DSTAERAAIEGHLR
+524 
-538 ARGYAQ
+538 
-544 ATVGSRLPGR
+544 
-554 YELDYGHAGQ
+554 
-564 PPVSILVLAGE
+564 
-575 RLAQLQ
+575 
-581 RCVETVLENTAYPN
+581 
-595 YEILLL
+595 
-601 EQGGEAADVRE
+601 GEAADVRE

-1114 TRVKNRFRDWVEA
+1114 TRVKNRFRDWVDA

-1137 AARAGDNLR
+1137 AARAGDHLR

-1153 MLDGEHLRAWYRAW
+1153 MLDGERLRAWYRAW

>member
-1 MNMGEQALVSIVMP
+1 MP
-15 TYKLEYF
+15 
-22 EDALDSVLGQTYL
+22 V
-35 ALELIICDDSSDER
+35 
-49 IATLVEQK
+49 AT
-57 RASAAFPIRYFRN
+57 R
-70 ETRLGELG
+70 
-78 STAKGIRLA
+78 
-87 EGEYVKFLHDD
+87 
-98 VLLPECVEA
+98 
-107 LVGAMEREPN
+107 
-117 VVLASSRRLR
+117 
-127 IDEEGQPLPD
+127 
-137 ILATCFPFAG
+137 
-147 DVLIDGRE
+147 
-155 LVSFLAD
+155 
-162 HTINFIGE
+162 
-170 PSCLMAR
+170 
-177 RDALLQI
+177 
-184 CERLMMLNGRA
+184 
-195 IDWIGDLA
+195 
-203 MCAQLLQRGDLAFLS
+203 
-218 RPLTRFRVSRQQFS
+218 
-232 QVGRDQPGIGEQ
+232 
-244 GHADFRL
+244 
-251 AIRELGWYRQAGD
+251 
-264 NRFVRV
+264 
-270 APITRLDAR
+270 
-279 VFKPVN
+279 
-285 LLAALRRAAG
+285 
-295 FGSVTLSTWLE
+295 
-306 ARRPDAVQKV
+306 RRP
-316 LIDRFLQEQGG
+316 
-327 GPRFAVLVL
+327 
-336 DAHGDTEAVE
+336 
-346 RTLQSLEHVNSYP
+346 
-359 RVESHL
+359 
-365 FAPLGTS
+365 
-372 PRNGAMLFDPAAG
+372 
-385 PIPTINQALARL
+385 
-397 DTDWLL
+397 
-403 LVEAGVEFTVSGLL
+403 
-417 VAALDL
+417 
-423 LAAPESCQAV
+423 
-433 YADELMRLDDGEL
+433 
-446 GAALRPDLNLDLLL
+446 
-460 SFPAGLSRHWLFRRE
+460 
-475 PLLATG
+475 
-481 GFDETAGEAFELA
+481 
-494 YQLRLVEQRGLGC
+494 
-507 IGHISEPLLSG
+507 
-518 PALRLQ
+518 
-524 DSTAERAAIEGHLR
+524 
-538 ARGYAQ
+538 
-544 ATVGSRLPGR
+544 VGSRLPGR

>member
-1 MNMGEQALVSIVMP
+1 M
-15 TYKLEYF
+15 
-22 EDALDSVLGQTYL
+22 
-35 ALELIICDDSSDER
+35 
-49 IATLVEQK
+49 
-57 RASAAFPIRYFRN
+57 
-70 ETRLGELG
+70 
-78 STAKGIRLA
+78 
-87 EGEYVKFLHDD
+87 
-98 VLLPECVEA
+98 
-107 LVGAMEREPN
+107 
-117 VVLASSRRLR
+117 
-127 IDEEGQPLPD
+127 
-137 ILATCFPFAG
+137 
-147 DVLIDGRE
+147 
-155 LVSFLAD
+155 
-162 HTINFIGE
+162 
-170 PSCLMAR
+170 
-177 RDALLQI
+177 
-184 CERLMMLNGRA
+184 
-195 IDWIGDLA
+195 
-203 MCAQLLQRGDLAFLS
+203 
-218 RPLTRFRVSRQQFS
+218 
-232 QVGRDQPGIGEQ
+232 
-244 GHADFRL
+244 
-251 AIRELGWYRQAGD
+251 
-264 NRFVRV
+264 
-270 APITRLDAR
+270 
-279 VFKPVN
+279 
-285 LLAALRRAAG
+285 
-295 FGSVTLSTWLE
+295 
-306 ARRPDAVQKV
+306 
-316 LIDRFLQEQGG
+316 
-327 GPRFAVLVL
+327 
-336 DAHGDTEAVE
+336 
-346 RTLQSLEHVNSYP
+346 
-359 RVESHL
+359 
-365 FAPLGTS
+365 
-372 PRNGAMLFDPAAG
+372 
-385 PIPTINQALARL
+385 
-397 DTDWLL
+397 
-403 LVEAGVEFTVSGLL
+403 
-417 VAALDL
+417 
-423 LAAPESCQAV
+423 
-433 YADELMRLDDGEL
+433 
-446 GAALRPDLNLDLLL
+446 
-460 SFPAGLSRHWLFRRE
+460 
-475 PLLATG
+475 
-481 GFDETAGEAFELA
+481 
-494 YQLRLVEQRGLGC
+494 
-507 IGHISEPLLSG
+507 
-518 PALRLQ
+518 
-524 DSTAERAAIEGHLR
+524 
-538 ARGYAQ
+538 
-544 ATVGSRLPGR
+544 
-554 YELDYGHAGQ
+554 
-564 PPVSILVLAGE
+564 
-575 RLAQLQ
+575 
-581 RCVETVLENTAYPN
+581 LENTAYPN

-925 LDDYLPN
+925 TDDYLPN

-1153 MLDGEHLRAWYRAW
+1153 MLDGEHSRAWYRAW